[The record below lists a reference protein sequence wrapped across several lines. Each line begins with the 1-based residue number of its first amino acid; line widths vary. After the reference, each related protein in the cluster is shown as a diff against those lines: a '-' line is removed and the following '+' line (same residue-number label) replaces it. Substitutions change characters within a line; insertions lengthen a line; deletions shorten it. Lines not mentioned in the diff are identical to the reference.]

1 MRMSS
6 LLSGRPTT
14 IERAYELAK
23 AGSCASVFDLKKQ
36 LRKEGYTVREFSSA
50 PSLTRTLGK
59 LCAAHFRV
67 APGQTGTPAE

>member
-6 LLSGRPTT
+6 LLSGRPTA

-23 AGSCASVFDLKKQ
+23 AGACASVFDIMKQ
-36 LRKEGYTVREFSSA
+36 LRKEGYTVREFSAA

-67 APGQTGTPAE
+67 DPHATGTPAE